1 MRDALLPIPTFDS
14 QLPWFALQ
22 VNSRKENW
30 IFAHL
35 VGQGYECFLPK
46 YKSVR
51 QWSDRRKEIESPLF
65 PGYLFCRFNPLE
77 RLPILKTPGVMEIV
91 GCNRKPIAIDEQEIQ
106 AIQRMMESSL
116 VRQPWP
122 YLEVGQQVR
131 IQSGALLIRFNQEGH
146 RVLSARKGRNLQLI
160 GKAASNGQLYLTT
173 SLIQHAGC
181 CRVLIVERPA
191 HEQQIKLTD
200 APDHGAAN
208 LTDVRTLEAELV
220 NSSNDFGGERTS
232 LITLDK

>member
-1 MRDALLPIPTFDS
+1 MRDALLPVPTFDS

-91 GCNRKPIAIDEQEIQ
+91 GCNRKPIPINEQEIQ

-122 YLEVGQQVR
+122 YLEIGERVR
-131 IQSGALLIRFNQEGH
+131 IQSGALRGLVGILVALKGNNRL
-146 RVLSARKGRNLQLI
+146 VLSVTLLKRSVAVEIDAAAVQAWRASPAVRSPESVAPRPLRLEVVVLTGRSPKSI
-160 GKAASNGQLYLTT
+160 CS
-173 SLIQHAGC
+173 H
-181 CRVLIVERPA
+181 
-191 HEQQIKLTD
+191 
-200 APDHGAAN
+200 
-208 LTDVRTLEAELV
+208 
-220 NSSNDFGGERTS
+220 
-232 LITLDK
+232 

>member
-35 VGQGYECFLPK
+35 VVQGYECFLPK

-51 QWSDRRKEIESPLF
+51 KWSDRRKEIESPLF

-77 RLPILKTPGVMEIV
+77 RLPILKTPGVMGIV

-131 IQSGALLIRFNQEGH
+131 IQSGALRGLVGILVALKGNYRL
-146 RVLSARKGRNLQLI
+146 VLSVTLLKRSVACGDRC
-160 GKAASNGQLYLTT
+160 
-173 SLIQHAGC
+173 GC
-181 CRVLIVERPA
+181 SSGVE
-191 HEQQIKLTD
+191 
-200 APDHGAAN
+200 
-208 LTDVRTLEAELV
+208 
-220 NSSNDFGGERTS
+220 S
-232 LITLDK
+232 

>member
-1 MRDALLPIPTFDS
+1 MRNALPTFDS

-35 VGQGYECFLPK
+35 VGQGYECFSPK

-91 GCNRKPIAIDEQEIQ
+91 GCNRKPIPIDEQEIQ

-116 VRQPWP
+116 ARQPWP
-122 YLEVGQQVR
+122 YLEVGERVR
-131 IQSGALLIRFNQEGH
+131 IQSGALRGLVGFLVALKGNYRL
-146 RVLSARKGRNLQLI
+146 VLSVTLLKRSVAVEIDAAAVQVWRASPTVRSPESTEARPLRLEVV
-160 GKAASNGQLYLTT
+160 AS
-173 SLIQHAGC
+173 
-181 CRVLIVERPA
+181 
-191 HEQQIKLTD
+191 
-200 APDHGAAN
+200 
-208 LTDVRTLEAELV
+208 
-220 NSSNDFGGERTS
+220 
-232 LITLDK
+232 

>member
-1 MRDALLPIPTFDS
+1 MTDALPTFDS

-30 IFAHL
+30 IFTHL

-91 GCNRKPIAIDEQEIQ
+91 GCNRKPIPIDEQEIQ

-116 VRQPWP
+116 ARQPWP
-122 YLEVGQQVR
+122 YLEVGERVR
-131 IQSGALLIRFNQEGH
+131 IQSGALRGLVGVLVALKGNYRL
-146 RVLSARKGRNLQLI
+146 VLSVTLLKRSVAVEIDAAAVQAWRASPTVRSPESTAARPLRLEVV
-160 GKAASNGQLYLTT
+160 AS
-173 SLIQHAGC
+173 
-181 CRVLIVERPA
+181 
-191 HEQQIKLTD
+191 
-200 APDHGAAN
+200 
-208 LTDVRTLEAELV
+208 
-220 NSSNDFGGERTS
+220 
-232 LITLDK
+232 

>member
-14 QLPWFALQ
+14 QLPWFRLQ

-35 VGQGYECFLPK
+35 VVQGYECFLPK

-51 QWSDRRKEIESPLF
+51 KWSDRRKEIESPLF

-131 IQSGALLIRFNQEGH
+131 IQSGALRGLVGILVALKGNYRL
-146 RVLSARKGRNLQLI
+146 VLSVTLLKRSVAVEI
-160 GKAASNGQLYLTT
+160 DAAAVQAWRASPTVR
-173 SLIQHAGC
+173 SPESVAP
-181 CRVLIVERPA
+181 RPLCLGVVA
-191 HEQQIKLTD
+191 
-200 APDHGAAN
+200 
-208 LTDVRTLEAELV
+208 
-220 NSSNDFGGERTS
+220 S
-232 LITLDK
+232 

>member
-1 MRDALLPIPTFDS
+1 MRNALPTFDS

-91 GCNRKPIAIDEQEIQ
+91 GCNRKPIPIDEQEIQ

-116 VRQPWP
+116 ARQPWP
-122 YLEVGQQVR
+122 YLEVGERVR
-131 IQSGALLIRFNQEGH
+131 IQSGALRGLVGVLVALKGNYRL
-146 RVLSARKGRNLQLI
+146 VLSVTLLKRSVAVEIDAAAVQAWRASPTVRSPESTAARPLR
-160 GKAASNGQLYLTT
+160 
-173 SLIQHAGC
+173 
-181 CRVLIVERPA
+181 
-191 HEQQIKLTD
+191 
-200 APDHGAAN
+200 
-208 LTDVRTLEAELV
+208 
-220 NSSNDFGGERTS
+220 
-232 LITLDK
+232 

>member
-1 MRDALLPIPTFDS
+1 LRDSLLPIPTFDT

-35 VGQGYECFLPK
+35 VGQGYECFWPK
-46 YKSVR
+46 FKSVR

-91 GCNRKPIAIDEQEIQ
+91 GCNRKPIPIDEQEIQ

-122 YLEVGQQVR
+122 YLEVGERVR
-131 IQSGALLIRFNQEGH
+131 IQSGALRGLVGILVALKGNYRL
-146 RVLSARKGRNLQLI
+146 VLSVTLLKRSVAVEI
-160 GKAASNGQLYLTT
+160 DAAAVQAWRASPTVR
-173 SLIQHAGC
+173 SPESVAP
-181 CRVLIVERPA
+181 RP
-191 HEQQIKLTD
+191 L
-200 APDHGAAN
+200 
-208 LTDVRTLEAELV
+208 RLEVVA
-220 NSSNDFGGERTS
+220 S
-232 LITLDK
+232 

>member
-1 MRDALLPIPTFDS
+1 LRDALLPVPTFDS

-91 GCNRKPIAIDEQEIQ
+91 GCNRKPIPIDEQEIQ
-106 AIQRMMESSL
+106 AIQRMTESSL

-122 YLEVGQQVR
+122 YLEIGERVR
-131 IQSGALLIRFNQEGH
+131 IQSGALRGLVGILVALKGNYRL
-146 RVLSARKGRNLQLI
+146 VLSVTLLKRSVAVEIDAAAVQAWRASPAVRSPESVAPRPLRLEVVVLTGRSPKSI
-160 GKAASNGQLYLTT
+160 CS
-173 SLIQHAGC
+173 H
-181 CRVLIVERPA
+181 
-191 HEQQIKLTD
+191 
-200 APDHGAAN
+200 
-208 LTDVRTLEAELV
+208 
-220 NSSNDFGGERTS
+220 
-232 LITLDK
+232 

>member
-1 MRDALLPIPTFDS
+1 MRDALPTFDS

-35 VGQGYECFLPK
+35 VVQGYECFLPK

-51 QWSDRRKEIESPLF
+51 KWSDRRKEIESPLF

-91 GCNRKPIAIDEQEIQ
+91 GCNRKPIPIDEQEIQ

-116 VRQPWP
+116 ARQPWP
-122 YLEVGQQVR
+122 YLEVGERVR
-131 IQSGALLIRFNQEGH
+131 IQSGALRGLVGFLVALKGNYRL
-146 RVLSARKGRNLQLI
+146 VLSVTLLKRSVAVEIDAVAVQAWRASPTVRSPESTAARPLR
-160 GKAASNGQLYLTT
+160 
-173 SLIQHAGC
+173 
-181 CRVLIVERPA
+181 
-191 HEQQIKLTD
+191 
-200 APDHGAAN
+200 
-208 LTDVRTLEAELV
+208 
-220 NSSNDFGGERTS
+220 
-232 LITLDK
+232 

>member
-1 MRDALLPIPTFDS
+1 
-14 QLPWFALQ
+14 LQ

-91 GCNRKPIAIDEQEIQ
+91 GCNRKPIPIDEQEIQ

-122 YLEVGQQVR
+122 YLEVGERVR
-131 IQSGALLIRFNQEGH
+131 IQSGALRGLVGILVTLKGH
-146 RVLSARKGRNLQLI
+146 YRLVLSVTLLKRSVAVEI
-160 GKAASNGQLYLTT
+160 DAAAVQPWRASPTT
-173 SLIQHAGC
+173 VRSPESVAP
-181 CRVLIVERPA
+181 RP
-191 HEQQIKLTD
+191 L
-200 APDHGAAN
+200 G
-208 LTDVRTLEAELV
+208 LEVVA
-220 NSSNDFGGERTS
+220 S
-232 LITLDK
+232 